1 MNNEEVIRGLNVMKS
16 GIDIILSSL
25 TNETTES
32 DEVSKIIA
40 DVVSAG
46 AKENQE
52 TKISG
57 DTYTTAQLKGMR
69 YNEFKKLASTLGV
82 KCTGTRD
89 EIMSRIVDLGVVS
102 DSAEQVETSEEPVEV
117 ERGNKPAK
125 SKLGL
130 VKKKTAEPAKDK
142 FSIKAEEIAKDT
154 PVEDIIEALYDV
166 NVEADDTN
174 YIEKL
179 AYAFRENLLEAD
191 DEDDD
196 STEETVEV
204 VEETPDDDSD
214 TEGDD
219 ENGIDENSYFPEY
232 DPEGFNNPDDMT
244 DERKKSIA
252 ENIGRVLNAVKDG
265 SLSVEEVESYIEN
278 VATQEEI
285 DLLGEDY
292 DNTEELKLYIE
303 LIKKNIDND
312 GKYYEPA
319 SPDKDEEGEPY
330 EIGGHNMCCGHEL
343 KYVKKSSKYVCE
355 HCGTE
360 FEAG

>member
-1 MNNEEVIRGLNVMKS
+1 MNNEEFIRGLKVMNS

-25 TNETTES
+25 INEITES
-32 DEVSKIIA
+32 DEVSA
-40 DVVSAG
+40 V
-46 AKENQE
+46 AKEKQE
-52 TKISG
+52 TKTSG

-102 DSAEQVETSEEPVEV
+102 DCAGQVETSEEPVEV

-154 PVEDIIEALYDV
+154 PVKDIIEALYDV

-191 DEDDD
+191 DEDD

-204 VEETPDDDSD
+204 VEETPDDDSE

-303 LIKKNIDND
+303 LIKRNIDNEGEYHD
-312 GKYYEPA
+312 PA
-319 SPDKDEEGEPY
+319 NPNKDEEGEPY
-330 EIGGHNMCCGHEL
+330 EIGEHNMCCGHEL

>member
-1 MNNEEVIRGLNVMKS
+1 MNNEEFIRGLKVMNS
-16 GIDIILSSL
+16 GIDIIFSSL
-25 TNETTES
+25 INEITES
-32 DEVSKIIA
+32 DEVSA
-40 DVVSAG
+40 V
-46 AKENQE
+46 AKEKQE
-52 TKISG
+52 TKTSG

-89 EIMSRIVDLGVVS
+89 EIMSRIVDLGVVG
-102 DSAEQVETSEEPVEV
+102 DSAGQVETSEEPVEV

-154 PVEDIIEALYDV
+154 PVKDIIEALYDV

-179 AYAFRENLLEAD
+179 AYAFRENLLEA

-303 LIKKNIDND
+303 LIKRNIDNEGEYHD
-312 GKYYEPA
+312 PA
-319 SPDKDEEGEPY
+319 NPDKDEEGEPY
-330 EIGGHNMCCGHEL
+330 EIREHNMCCGHEL
-343 KYVKKSSKYVCE
+343 KYVKKTSKYVCE